1 MHYHKIFLSKKLWP
15 LFFFSPQVT
24 GPQPSWQIPSET
36 NYCWRSVVPWPP
48 PSVNPQLAL
57 CKPRMWLLPWEVSM
71 RLCLPVGVP
80 GGLQESVG
88 NRAWLDLAAD
98 PSYIITKKLLSDIR
112 LQNLRLNKE

>member
-1 MHYHKIFLSKKLWP
+1 
-15 LFFFSPQVT
+15 
-24 GPQPSWQIPSET
+24 
-36 NYCWRSVVPWPP
+36 
-48 PSVNPQLAL
+48 
-57 CKPRMWLLPWEVSM
+57 M
-71 RLCLPVGVP
+71 RLCLPAGVP